1 MTAICLRLNP
11 ANYTTWWF
19 RRQILASQSLPT
31 QDSKSSKFTYFS
43 EELIRND
50 LKLVSKLGGSNPKN
64 YQIWYHRRNLLEK
77 SFYDIATGL
86 SMDETLSSLLDDELD
101 YISSVFDEDA
111 KNYHVSLSQNS
122 VPLEFDNYMVF
133 PYSKQADF

>member
-1 MTAICLRLNP
+1 
-11 ANYTTWWF
+11 
-19 RRQILASQSLPT
+19 
-31 QDSKSSKFTYFS
+31 
-43 EELIRND
+43 
-50 LKLVSKLGGSNPKN
+50 LGGSNPKN

-86 SMDETLSSLLDDELD
+86 SMDETLSCLIDDELD